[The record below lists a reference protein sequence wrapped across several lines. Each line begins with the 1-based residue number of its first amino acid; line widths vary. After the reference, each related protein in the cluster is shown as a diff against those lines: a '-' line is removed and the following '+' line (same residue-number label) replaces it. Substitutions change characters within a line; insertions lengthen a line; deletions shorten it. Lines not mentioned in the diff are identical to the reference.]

1 MTKRTNHTITK
12 ILLAA
17 IAFTSVEAMAAD
29 RTYDNQ
35 VFFRGGYA
43 MLKNDRGGEVFT
55 DTGAASGTNNGSK
68 GLAFS
73 AGIDLALTD
82 AKQVLGFGTLL
93 GEVFMEYA
101 RYSHNSV
108 RQTTSALLAG
118 TNNSNVSVS
127 TMNATIAPKLRIDS
141 LGVIRPFII
150 PGGMTWLVN
159 SPPSNDSTY
168 LDFGVPFAAGLDLKF
183 IDQLSVGM
191 DFRYTLAF
199 NHSNT
204 ENSYYSIGAYAGVN
218 F

>member
-1 MTKRTNHTITK
+1 VTLKSNYRLMTLFACLALISGETI
-12 ILLAA
+12 A
-17 IAFTSVEAMAAD
+17 SD
-29 RTYDNQ
+29 RTYTNQ

-55 DTGAASGTNNGSK
+55 DTGAASGTNDGSK
-68 GLAFS
+68 GMALS

-82 AKQVLGFGTLL
+82 ANEIMGFGTLL
-93 GEVFMEYA
+93 GEVFMEYG

-118 TNNSNVSVS
+118 TNNSEVSVS

-150 PGGMTWLVN
+150 PAGMTWLVN
-159 SPPSNDSTY
+159 SPPSNDATY
-168 LDFGVPFAAGLDLKF
+168 LDFGIPFAAGIDLKF
-183 IDQLSVGM
+183 MDQLSVGM

-204 ENSYYSIGAYAGVN
+204 ENSYYSMGAYAGVN